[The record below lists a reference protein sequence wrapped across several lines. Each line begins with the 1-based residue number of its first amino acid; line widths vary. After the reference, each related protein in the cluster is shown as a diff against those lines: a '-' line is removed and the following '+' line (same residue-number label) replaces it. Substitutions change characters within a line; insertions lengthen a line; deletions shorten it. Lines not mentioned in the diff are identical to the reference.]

1 MIVLYSND
9 CPRCKILK
17 AKLDQKGVEYQI
29 VNDVALMI
37 SMGMSM
43 MPVLEVEGVRY
54 EYGEAV
60 KIINSIE
67 GSKV

>member
-60 KIINSIE
+60 KWVNNLKGE
-67 GSKV
+67 GV

>member
-29 VNDVALMI
+29 VDDVALMI

-54 EYGEAV
+54 EYNEALKWV
-60 KIINSIE
+60 ADN
-67 GSKV
+67 